1 MKSNIIKYIFIIFAI
16 GIIVFA
22 IYKMNFQ
29 DNGQNTAN
37 VESTTQ
43 NSSQDKESVLNIGIS
58 DFDNIN
64 PLVTKNKDIISLSTI
79 LYEPL
84 LEITEDY
91 GIELKLAEECSKS
104 DATTYLVKL
113 KNNLNGIME
122 AM

>member
-1 MKSNIIKYIFIIFAI
+1 
-16 GIIVFA
+16 
-22 IYKMNFQ
+22 MNFQ

-43 NSSQDKESVLNIGIS
+43 NSSQNKESVLNIGIS

-91 GIELKLAEECSKS
+91 
-104 DATTYLVKL
+104 
-113 KNNLNGIME
+113 
-122 AM
+122 